1 MSLALREFRLIF
13 EGVREG
19 VVAVEPP
26 RIRDANPAF
35 CALLGYSHSQLLHLR
50 PTDLASAADE
60 ERLADII
67 SEPTAGSVPM
77 RTIAISL
84 RNRQGD
90 EIPVSLRLLQADGCW
105 YLFARRREGAQ
116 ATAPNPQV
124 RARTRRLEES
134 RNRYRR
140 LVENLADGLVTLNE
154 RNEFLYIN
162 KTFAGML
169 GYRARSRLVARAFID
184 VVAEG
189 DRDRVRRGLKRWEG
203 GTLARFE
210 TTLLHEDGSEVPV
223 LLSGR
228 ALEHGQD
235 GLPAGVLLLVTDFAE
250 RRALLEK
257 LALARQMEA
266 LSSLAGGVAH
276 DFNNLL
282 TGILGNASR
291 IRALDGLDQ
300 EIDGLARGVE
310 ESAELAARL
319 TQRLLALVRGQAP
332 HRKLLDVSELAV
344 QTLRLLDKVIPE
356 SIELRTSFD
365 RSLPPVLADESQ
377 MQQAVLNLCINARD
391 AMVSAGGSGVLTLSV
406 ADGEL
411 RKPLDDG
418 GVTVEPAVVL
428 VVSDTGPGIPK
439 ALRTRIF
446 DPFFT
451 TKGLGRGIGLGL
463 SNVYALVDAHGGTI
477 EVSAARGGG
486 AKFTLRLPAQP
497 GREPV
502 KLSTPSSATHVA
514 RRGRGRILVAE
525 DERAIRQLVASAL
538 ERQGYEVLVA
548 EDGRVALDLWAKNKG
563 RIDGMVLDVRMPH
576 VDGTEV
582 LRQARA
588 DRPDLPAVLSSGFIP
603 EQPTESGEMFTR
615 VVYLPKPYRVPELL
629 RAVATS
635 LRFTDDDVMVR
646 TPPEG
651 MPVTFEGGDTT
662 DTLEPVPPTAG
673 QGFDAARTLTDA
685 EIPSLLQELHALMLD
700 EL

>member
-50 PTDLASAADE
+50 PTDLASRADRQ
-60 ERLADII
+60 RLAAIF

-77 RTIAISL
+77 RTIDFGL

-90 EIPVSLRLLQADGCW
+90 EVPVSLRLLQADGCW
-105 YLFARRREGAQ
+105 YLFARRREGAL
-116 ATAPNPQV
+116 ATAPNPHV
-124 RARTRRLEES
+124 RTRTLKLEES

-154 RNEFLYIN
+154 RGEFLYIN

-189 DRDRVRRGLKRWEG
+189 DQDRVRRGLKRWEG

-210 TTLLHEDGSEVPV
+210 TTLVHEDGSEVPV

-235 GLPAGVLLLVTDFAE
+235 GLPAGILLLVTDFAE

-257 LALARQMEA
+257 LALARQMDA

-291 IRALDGLDQ
+291 IRSLDGLDP

-356 SIELRTSFD
+356 SIEVRTSFD
-365 RSLPPVLADESQ
+365 RALAPVLADESQ
-377 MQQAVLNLCINARD
+377 MQQALLNLCINARD
-391 AMVSAGGSGVLTLSV
+391 AMVSAGGAGVLTISV
-406 ADGEL
+406 GRGEL

-418 GVTVEPAVVL
+418 GVAVEPAVVL
-428 VVSDTGPGIPK
+428 LVSDTGPGIPK
-439 ALRTRIF
+439 ELRTRIF

-477 EVSAARGGG
+477 EVGAARGGG
-486 AKFTLRLPAQP
+486 ATFTLRLPAQP
-497 GREPV
+497 GREAAP
-502 KLSTPSSATHVA
+502 LSTPSSATHVA
-514 RRGRGRILVAE
+514 TRGRGRILVAE
-525 DERAIRQLVASAL
+525 DERAIRQLVAAAL

-548 EDGRVALDLWAKNKG
+548 EDGREALELWGKNLD

-603 EQPTESGEMFTR
+603 EKTEADEMFTR

-629 RAVATS
+629 KAVATA
-635 LRFTDDDVMVR
+635 LQFDDDVIVG

-651 MPVTFEGGDTT
+651 VPVSFAGGDTT
-662 DTLEPVPPTAG
+662 DTLDPVPSRPG

-685 EIPSLLQELHALMLD
+685 EIPSLLQELHSLMLD

>member
-1 MSLALREFRLIF
+1 MSMVPREFRLIF

-19 VVAVEPP
+19 VAALQPP

-50 PTDLASAADE
+50 PRDLASDE
-60 ERLADII
+60 DRERLKAILAET
-67 SEPTAGSVPM
+67 SAGSVPM
-77 RTIAISL
+77 RTIDIAL
-84 RNRQGD
+84 RSRRGED
-90 EIPVSLRLLQADGCW
+90 VPVSLRLLQSEGCW
-105 YLFARRREGAQ
+105 YAFAQPRVDSAAASPTNRRI
-116 ATAPNPQV
+116 
-124 RARTRRLEES
+124 RARTLKLEES

-140 LVENLADGLVTLNE
+140 LVENLSDGLVTLNE
-154 RNEFLYIN
+154 RDEFLYIN

-184 VVAEG
+184 LVAER
-189 DRDRVRRGLKRWEG
+189 DRDRVRRGLKRWEDG
-203 GTLARFE
+203 ALARFE
-210 TTLLHEDGSEVPV
+210 TTLMHADGSEVPV

-228 ALEHGQD
+228 ALAPSED
-235 GLPAGVLLLVTDFAE
+235 GLPAGTLMLVTDFAE

-291 IRALDGLDQ
+291 IRALDGLDP

-332 HRKLLDVSELAV
+332 HRKLLDVAELAE
-344 QTLRLLDKVIPE
+344 QTLRLLDKVIPDT
-356 SIELRTSFD
+356 ITLRTSFARD
-365 RSLPPVLADESQ
+365 LPPVLADESQ
-377 MQQAVLNLCINARD
+377 LQQAILNLCINARD
-391 AMVSAGGSGVLTLSV
+391 AMVSAGPEGTLTVTVGV
-406 ADGEL
+406 GEL
-411 RKPLDDG
+411 HKPLDDG
-418 GVTVEPAVVL
+418 GLAIEQAVVL

-463 SNVYALVDAHGGTI
+463 SNVYALVEAHGGAI
-477 EVSAARGGG
+477 DVSTARGGG
-486 AKFTLRLPAQP
+486 ARFTLRLPSQA
-497 GREPV
+497 GRQATP
-502 KLSTPSSATHVA
+502 LSTPSHATTVA
-514 RRGRGRILVAE
+514 PRGSGRILVAE
-525 DERAIRQLVASAL
+525 DEDAIRKLVTAAL

-548 EDGRVALDLWAKNKG
+548 EDGQVALDLWAEHMES
-563 RIDGMVLDVRMPH
+563 IDGMVLDVRMPH

-582 LRQARA
+582 LRRARA
-588 DRPDLPAVLSSGFIP
+588 LRPAIPAVLSSGFIP
-603 EQPTESGEMFTR
+603 EETESTEIFSR

-629 RAVATS
+629 RAVARA
-635 LRFTDDDVMVR
+635 LRFRDADAIMDSI
-646 TPPEG
+646 PDG
-651 MPVTFEGGDTT
+651 MELSFDGGDTT
-662 DTLEPVPPTAG
+662 DTQEPVPVSAG
-673 QGFDAARTLTDA
+673 QGFDAARTLTEGDM
-685 EIPSLLQELHALMLD
+685 PVLLQGLSDLVD
-700 EL
+700 D